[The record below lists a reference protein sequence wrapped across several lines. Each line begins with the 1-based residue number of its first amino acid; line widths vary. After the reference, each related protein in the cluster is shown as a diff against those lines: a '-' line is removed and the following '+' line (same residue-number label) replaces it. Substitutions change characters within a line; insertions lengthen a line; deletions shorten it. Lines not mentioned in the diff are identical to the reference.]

1 MAEEIAVPVETAPA
15 TARLTGAAAALAALM
30 AALWGT
36 NPTALKLAL
45 RGLPPMGSAG
55 LRFSIAAFGVWVVCR
70 AMGVQ
75 AWPKRGEWPWL
86 ATTGAL
92 FVVQIATFTLGVY
105 WGTASHSI
113 VLLHSYPFF
122 VVALAH
128 FFIPGERTSW
138 GRLAGLVAAFAG
150 IVALF
155 AGEWG
160 AWEGTQL
167 LGDSVQLISAFLLG
181 AQVVF
186 LKHAVARID
195 STRLVLWQMV
205 IGAAVFLLYS
215 LAVEDLAG
223 CRPGAVSMLA
233 ILYQG
238 VIIGT
243 FCFTVWTWLLRHHA
257 ASRLAIFGFVAP
269 VVGVAISALALGETI
284 TPGLLVSASLVAA
297 GIVLANLR

>member
-1 MAEEIAVPVETAPA
+1 MAEEIVVPIESAPA
-15 TARLTGAAAALAALM
+15 SARLTGAAAALAALV

-86 ATTGAL
+86 AATGAL
-92 FVVQIATFTLGVY
+92 FVVQIATFTLGVH

-122 VVALAH
+122 VVVLAH
-128 FFIPGERTSW
+128 FLIPGERTSW
-138 GRLAGLVAAFAG
+138 GRVAGLVAAFAG

-155 AGEWG
+155 AGGWG
-160 AWEGTQL
+160 ARQGTQL
-167 LGDSVQLISAFLLG
+167 LGDSVQLLSAFLLG
-181 AQVVF
+181 VQVVF
-186 LKHAVARID
+186 LKHAVARIN
-195 STRLVLWQMV
+195 SNRLVLWQMV
-205 IGAAVFLLYS
+205 VGAAVFLLYS
-215 LAVEDLAG
+215 FGIEHLSG
-223 CRPGAVSMLA
+223 YRPGTPSMLA

-243 FCFTVWTWLLRHHA
+243 LCFTVWTWLLRHHA

-269 VVGVAISALALGETI
+269 VVGVAVSVVALGEPL
-284 TPGLLVSASLVAA
+284 TPGLLASASLVAV
-297 GIVLANLR
+297 GIVLANMQ